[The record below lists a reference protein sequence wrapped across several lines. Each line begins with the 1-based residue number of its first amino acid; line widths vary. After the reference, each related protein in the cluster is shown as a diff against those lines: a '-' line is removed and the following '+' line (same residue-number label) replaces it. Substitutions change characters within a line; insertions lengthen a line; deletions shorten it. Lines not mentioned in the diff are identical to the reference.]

1 MKAVTLL
8 TLAAVATA
16 SAASAS
22 LPRFDDNKDGT
33 LSVAEYLDAFGPEQ
47 GREQFYVI
55 DKNNDLIID
64 KDEYQRAT
72 NSAGLLSEK

>member
-55 DKNNDLIID
+55 DKNNDQMID
-64 KDEYQRAT
+64 VAEYWAAT
-72 NSAGLLSEK
+72 NGAGLLSNQ